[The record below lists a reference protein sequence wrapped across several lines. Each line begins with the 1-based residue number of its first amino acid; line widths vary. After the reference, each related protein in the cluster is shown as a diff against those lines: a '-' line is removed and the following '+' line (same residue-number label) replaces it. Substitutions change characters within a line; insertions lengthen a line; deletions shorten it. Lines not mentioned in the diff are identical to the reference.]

1 MNNVIVTGARGA
13 LGSAT
18 CDYLE
23 SRHWNVIRIDSATV
37 DLTNHALVL
46 DFVRNLDHVPQ
57 ALVHTVGGIRAGS
70 GIEETS
76 IEDFEWN
83 LTINLSTTFN
93 IINAVMPLFI
103 KAGQGSIVTIGARD
117 VLHPQANRSAYA
129 AAKAAVVALTRTV
142 AEEGLPNGVRAN
154 VIVPS
159 ILRTPANLEWADKHE
174 SQKWLTPTDVA
185 HTIFH
190 LIQPEC
196 GINGSV
202 IPMYGKVAF

>member
-1 MNNVIVTGARGA
+1 MNSVIVTGAGGA
-13 LGSAT
+13 LGTAT
-18 CDYLE
+18 SVFLE
-23 SRHWNVIRIDSATV
+23 SQSWNVIRIDSTTV

-46 DFVRNLDHVPQ
+46 DFVSKLDVVPQ
-57 ALVHTVGGIRAGS
+57 ALVHTVGGIRAGTR
-70 GIEETS
+70 IEDTAVD
-76 IEDFEWN
+76 DFEWN
-83 LTINLSTTFN
+83 LTINVSTTFN
-93 IINAVMPLFI
+93 IINALMPLFI
-103 KAGQGSIVTIGARD
+103 KARCGSIVTIGARD

-142 AEEGLPNGVRAN
+142 AEEGLPYGVRAN

-159 ILRTPANLEWADKHE
+159 ILRTPANLEWADEQE
-174 SQKWLTPTDVA
+174 SQNWLTPTDLA
-185 HTIFH
+185 QTIFH